1 MARPKKAKAGAP
13 LDPALQEKV
22 LACDDLQDAI
32 DMMKTKG
39 ALVAPDPPASLSSSS
54 AFQPVSNPDLPRV
67 PEGEHEL
74 TPEGKA
80 FLDAALLGQ
89 APPPEQEV
97 ITPFTGYGNV
107 PDVSMPK
114 GPVQEYDFRA
124 PEPPPKAPSRPRTP
138 TQPKPQTYKQVA
150 DDAELMEIVT
160 LRTKIEAYMRIKPE
174 LARQVAMPV
183 RGSSAEDHRMALA
196 QCRTML
202 SCGNEE
208 VWLQWG
214 LEYGAQFLEGMLPF
228 VRERVPDAVAVQL
241 NGEGFSDDVRKA
253 LSGESDA
260 LADIQLRTAMQLCAV
275 DLIGLI
281 SVSPW
286 AMLGMGMLQVFT
298 RKVKKNNDMLRSQYM
313 AQAARDGVRMNSE
326 YDNL

>member
-1 MARPKKAKAGAP
+1 MARPKKEKAP
-13 LDPALQEKV
+13 PKKPDPAPDVVDHMHQDV
-22 LACDDLQDAI
+22 LD
-32 DMMKTKG
+32 
-39 ALVAPDPPASLSSSS
+39 APDLSEAIAMMRAQAQPAPPH
-54 AFQPVSNPDLPRV
+54 QEEPEQMV
-67 PEGEHEL
+67 PQGPPPMREGETMLNDEQ
-74 TPEGKA
+74 KA
-80 FLDAALLGQ
+80 YLNATLLGQ
-89 APPPEQEV
+89 PEV
-97 ITPFTGYGNV
+97 ITHQTGFGNQPPITV
-107 PDVSMPK
+107 PQSVPT
-114 GPVQEYDFRA
+114 QYDFR
-124 PEPPPKAPSRPRTP
+124 PVELPPNPPSRPRTP
-138 TQPKPQTYKQVA
+138 SQPRPEVYKTTA
-150 DDAELMEIVT
+150 DDATLMEVAV

-241 NGEGFSDDVRKA
+241 NGEGVSDDVRKA

-286 AMLGMGMLQVFT
+286 AMLGMGMLQAFT